1 MIGKI
6 VFIACA
12 IIFCVT
18 LFEFVIT
25 ILEMLNVKGRVKYWI
40 KKWKKK
46 KAETP
51 KSEEVELPA
60 CIEKII
66 DDYMEQHR

>member
-1 MIGKI
+1 MIEKI

-18 LFEFVIT
+18 LFGFIIT
-25 ILEMLNVKGRVKYWI
+25 VLEMLNVKGKVKYWI
-40 KKWKKK
+40 KRWKKK
-46 KAETP
+46 KVETP

-66 DDYMEQHR
+66 DEYLEQHY

>member
-1 MIGKI
+1 MIEKI
-6 VFIACA
+6 VFIACG

-18 LFEFVIT
+18 LFGGIIT
-25 ILEMLNVKGRVKYWI
+25 VLEMLNVKGKVKYWI
-40 KKWKKK
+40 KRWKKK
-46 KAETP
+46 KVETP

-66 DDYMEQHR
+66 DDYLEQHH